1 MPATARAG
9 TTVELYHCYR
19 CDKDKPADTAFYHHA
34 DGSIVSGCK
43 ECHGDMAKERRARR
57 AEAKPAVP
65 ANTASAALGIV
76 DNARPAPA
84 EAHYRC
90 EGCGK
95 RATTA
100 HPEGPRGWKRVRLT
114 GSEDANPATLCVR
127 CTATVTRAAG
137 VVAAVMTRRGAGKGF
152 RH

>member
-1 MPATARAG
+1 MPATARSTAAP
-9 TTVELYHCYR
+9 ELYHCYR

-43 ECHGDMAKERRARR
+43 ECHGRMARERKDRRAKEA
-57 AEAKPAVP
+57 AQPAS
-65 ANTASAALGIV
+65 NTEQLALGIV
-76 DNARPAPA
+76 ADAKPTPA
-84 EAHYRC
+84 EARYRC

-95 RATTA
+95 IAATA

-114 GSEDANPATLCVR
+114 GREDVNPATLCVR
-127 CTATVTRAAG
+127 CTATVTKAAG
-137 VVAAVMTRRGAGKGF
+137 VVAAVMTRRNSGKGL